1 MRRIG
6 VALIVCVLVAA
17 LAPAGGTEDARLAL
31 VRVRVESADQ
41 ATFLLTHFDETHN
54 HHNGFVEL
62 LLWPGDE
69 ERLKSAGI
77 DYEVVV
83 EDVLRR
89 DLAATTGPSQAVPMP
104 GPDQKDYCR
113 LSTYVS
119 EMRKLA
125 RKHPSFVRVISSSTS
140 RSRAGTSSDSRS
152 QRGSVART
160 AGPLSTSTASITRA
174 SGRRP
179 STQ

>member
-17 LAPAGGTEDARLAL
+17 LAPAGGTQDAGLAL
-31 VRVRVESADQ
+31 VRVRAESADQ

-69 ERLKSAGI
+69 ERLQSAGI

-89 DLAATTGPSQAVPMP
+89 DLAARP
-104 GPDQKDYCR
+104 GPPKPSPCR
-113 LSTYVS
+113 APTGRTIAGS
-119 EMRKLA
+119 R
-125 RKHPSFVRVISSSTS
+125 PTS
-140 RSRAGTSSDSRS
+140 PR
-152 QRGSVART
+152 
-160 AGPLSTSTASITRA
+160 
-174 SGRRP
+174 
-179 STQ
+179 